1 MFVPVHLL
9 PDEKIDWIRS
19 VFDVLP
25 VRQRTYFFERADLTR
40 RVPLSSGLI
49 GSDTTLKSIL
59 LPVN

>member
-19 VFDVLP
+19 IFEVLP
-25 VRQRTYFFERADLTR
+25 VRQRTYFFERADQTR

-49 GSDTTLKSIL
+49 ASDITLRSII
-59 LPVN
+59 PRVN